1 MTDQDRSPGGY
12 RGALPERGDRL
23 ARPWVVTVIA
33 IFVLMFVLALAGVP
47 SSLIPESSP
56 TPLPLPSV
64 SASVDASASA
74 SASVEAS
81 AAASP

>member
-12 RGALPERGDRL
+12 PGALPPRNDGL

-64 SASVDASASA
+64 SASAP
-74 SASVEAS
+74 ASVS
-81 AAASP
+81 ATASP